1 MTGSTIPRIQ
11 VTELLNA
18 VQIREDHS
26 HAGNRDHRQWDG
38 PFCCTNRPTKYTRRR
53 ATGQALSKGPV
64 LPNSFQRKEQFAL
77 LINQGSLILAVAV
90 VAESRYRPAKE
101 AGPAIATRVHL
112 TSPDHQYN
120 VRVVRVQ
127 LGDSWASTSN
137 HLFRKG
143 RVPVDLG

>member
-1 MTGSTIPRIQ
+1 M
-11 VTELLNA
+11 
-18 VQIREDHS
+18 
-26 HAGNRDHRQWDG
+26 
-38 PFCCTNRPTKYTRRR
+38 
-53 ATGQALSKGPV
+53 
-64 LPNSFQRKEQFAL
+64 LPNSLQWKEQFAL

-120 VRVVRVQ
+120 VRVVQ

-143 RVPVDLG
+143 RVPVDSG